1 MPSARHPVWRDK
13 NKLRLGHEKA
23 VTSHDC
29 RLITVCASLAVVVA
43 LSPSLFLYV
52 SLSLNV
58 LFVWFLQE
66 CYTPFVNGSFFE
78 HEGKPLCEAHYHQS
92 RGSLCQACQQPI
104 LGRCV
109 TAMGAKFHP
118 NHLVCHFCL
127 KPLSKGCFKEQENKP
142 YCHPCFIKLF
152 GWGRRLAPSSVS
164 ALEKNKTT
172 KQKKLYDSCSFLCGK
187 EGGAGLFSG
196 LRIFQLLG
204 NGMKKKDAAH
214 HQLHFSFMKLQLSW
228 QPEVEPQRLSDQLEM
243 RPNVFFSLYVN
254 FFHIL
259 RWFKLNVI
267 ILIVAPKLEVKQNV
281 KAQSNFRDR
290 LALLCKYPLIY

>member
-1 MPSARHPVWRDK
+1 MPSARHPVWKDK

-29 RLITVCASLAVVVA
+29 RLITVHASLAVVASDVSCPA
-43 LSPSLFLYV
+43 WT
-52 SLSLNV
+52 SLSLYFS
-58 LFVWFLQE
+58 LWMSPFVRVLQE

-164 ALEKNKTT
+164 ALEK
-172 KQKKLYDSCSFLCGK
+172 KKKSCMTLALFYVGKRVELVSFLV
-187 EGGAGLFSG
+187 

-204 NGMKKKDAAH
+204 NGMKKKEAGH
-214 HQLHFSFMKLQLSW
+214 HQLHFSF
-228 QPEVEPQRLSDQLEM
+228 
-243 RPNVFFSLYVN
+243 
-254 FFHIL
+254 I
-259 RWFKLNVI
+259 
-267 ILIVAPKLEVKQNV
+267 
-281 KAQSNFRDR
+281 
-290 LALLCKYPLIY
+290 